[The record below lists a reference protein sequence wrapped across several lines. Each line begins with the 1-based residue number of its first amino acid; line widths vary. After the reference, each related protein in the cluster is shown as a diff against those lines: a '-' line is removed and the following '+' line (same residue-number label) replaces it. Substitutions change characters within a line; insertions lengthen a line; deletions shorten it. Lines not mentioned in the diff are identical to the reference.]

1 MKKTS
6 ITEPAR
12 ETPVVADVDVVVA
25 GGGPAGLGAAI
36 AAARAGAGTLLI
48 ERYGFLGGMWTAGL
62 VNPLFDYANKGG
74 IAQELVDTLARR
86 NAFKMGKRHTF
97 DPEMMKHVLDEMVLG
112 AGAEILF
119 HSPVVASVVEDRT
132 VRGVIVENKG
142 GRRAVL
148 AKVVI
153 DCTGDGDAAARAGA
167 EFEFGRPEDG
177 LVQPVTT
184 MFMLSNCKYRETKH
198 HELFE
203 MMEKARER
211 GADYEVSFTGPS
223 LIELPREGEAVVMM
237 THVRRVNPLDA
248 GDLSAAAVKG
258 RRLALEAFEVL
269 SKHVPEFEGVAL
281 SATAPQIG
289 VRESRRIMGE
299 YRLDLD
305 DVLEG
310 RHFPD
315 GICKVTFGI
324 DIHDPVELGFK
335 KMPRIKPY
343 QIPYRCLV
351 PKEIDGLLVAGRCIS
366 GSHEAHA
373 SYRVTGNCMAMGQAA
388 GTAAA
393 LSVRD
398 GVRPRDVEINKLLD
412 ALTDAGARLS
422 G

>member
-1 MKKTS
+1 MDQEH
-6 ITEPAR
+6 ICEPAR
-12 ETPVVADVDVVVA
+12 ETPVVAEVDVAVA
-25 GGGPAGLGAAI
+25 GGGPAGVGAAI
-36 AAARAGAGTLLI
+36 AAARTGAKTLLI
-48 ERYGFLGGMWTAGL
+48 EQYGFLGGMWTAGL
-62 VNPLFDYANKGG
+62 VNPVFDYANKGG
-74 IAQELVDTLARR
+74 IARELVDTLAER
-86 NAFKMGKRHTF
+86 NAFKMGRRHTF

-112 AGAEILF
+112 AGAEALF
-119 HSPVVASVVEDRT
+119 HSPVAASAVEGKA
-132 VRGVIVENKG
+132 VCGVIVENKS

-148 AKVVI
+148 AKVVV
-153 DCTGDGDAAARAGA
+153 DCTGDGDVAARAGA
-167 EFEFGRPEDG
+167 EFELGRPEDG

-184 MFMLSNCKYRETKH
+184 MFSLANCRFKETKR

-211 GADYEVSFTGPS
+211 GAEYEVSFTGPS
-223 LIELPREGEAVVMM
+223 LIELPRDGDAVVMM

-248 GDLSAAAVKG
+248 RSLSAAAVKG
-258 RRLALEAFEVL
+258 RKLALEAYEAL
-269 SKHVPEFEGVAL
+269 SKYVPEFEGAAL

-305 DVLEG
+305 DILQG
-310 RHFPD
+310 RRFPD
-315 GICKVTFGI
+315 GVCKVTFGI
-324 DIHDPVELGFK
+324 DIHDPAELGFK
-335 KMPRIKPY
+335 KMPSIKPY

-393 LSVRD
+393 LSAKD
-398 GVRPRDVEINKLLD
+398 GVRPRDLEIEKLLR
-412 ALTDAGARLS
+412 ALTDAGARPC